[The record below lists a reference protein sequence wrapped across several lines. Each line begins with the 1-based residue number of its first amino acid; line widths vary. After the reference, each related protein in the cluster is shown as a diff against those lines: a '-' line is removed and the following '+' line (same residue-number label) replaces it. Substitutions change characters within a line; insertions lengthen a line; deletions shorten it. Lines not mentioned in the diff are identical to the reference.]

1 MTICLANAHGIALE
15 IFEGNT
21 DAICEK
27 IGAWI
32 ADIQEGDTITFVAVD
47 GAE

>member
-1 MTICLANAHGIALE
+1 MRIQLVNALGCELE
-15 IFEGNT
+15 LFDGDE

-32 ADIQEGDTITFVAVD
+32 ADIQEGDTIKFVAVD
-47 GAE
+47 D